1 MAPQS
6 ALLPRHSQTVL
17 PAASESNA
25 FLIRGK
31 SFAHASSASCASC
44 NHRLSL
50 SAYVRRKGLQTAR
63 ASTCVEERIAVQSE
77 PLTKKDLVNHIAG
90 GCKPKHMWRIGTEHE
105 KFGFEL
111 GSLRP
116 LSYAQVAK
124 FLEGVARRYSWDKI
138 IEEGHI
144 FGLRKDGKSI
154 TLEVGGQVELSG
166 VPLLNLYQSAAELE
180 SHFFEIKNVAQDM
193 GIGFL
198 GCGSHPKSPL
208 DGIPILPKE
217 RFSIVFDSFS
227 KLGSTGKEMGL
238 NTSSVQVN
246 LDFSSE
252 VDMIKKFRVGL
263 ALQPIATA
271 LCANSPFTK
280 GKPNGFVS
288 YRSELYKDV
297 DTRRTGI
304 PSFVFDDN
312 FGFERYVEYA
322 LSLPMIYAYRNQKN
336 FNCHGMS
343 FKDFIGGKLP
353 NLIGDK
359 ATTADWQNHLMQIY
373 TEVRLKTYLE
383 MRGADVGCRKQV
395 IALPALWVGLLYDET
410 SLEGAVRMIEDW
422 TPQECQY
429 LRDKVTT
436 LGLKTPFRGFT
447 LKDVAQDVVKLAK
460 EGLQRR
466 GWEEVRFLDFFSE
479 VANTGMAP
487 AERLLNLYHGE
498 WKGNVDNI
506 FKELLC

>member
-1 MAPQS
+1 MAPQA
-6 ALLPRHSQTVL
+6 ALLALHSQTVL

-25 FLIRGK
+25 CLTGGK
-31 SFAHASSASCASC
+31 SFAHTSSATYPFC
-44 NHRLSL
+44 NHRLVL

-63 ASTCVEERIAVQSE
+63 ASACVEERIAVHSE
-77 PLTKKDLVNHIAG
+77 PLTKKDLVNHIAS

-116 LSYAQVAK
+116 LTYEQVVR
-124 FLEGVARRYSWDKI
+124 FLEGVARRYNWDKI
-138 IEEGHI
+138 IEDGLI
-144 FGLRKDGKSI
+144 FGLRKDGRSI

-166 VPLLNLYQSAAELE
+166 APLLNLHQSAAELE
-180 SHFFEIKNVAQDM
+180 SYFFEIKDVAQEM

-208 DGIPILPKE
+208 DAIPIVPKK
-217 RFSIVFDSFS
+217 RFSIVLDSFS
-227 KLGSTGKEMGL
+227 KLGSTGTVL
-238 NTSSVQVN
+238 VVNTSCVQVN

-271 LCANSPFTK
+271 LCANSPFTN

-288 YRSELYKDV
+288 CRSEMYKDL
-297 DTRRTGI
+297 DIRRTGI

-322 LSLPMIYAYRNQKN
+322 LSLPMIYAYRNEKC

-343 FKDFIGGKLP
+343 FKDYIGGKLP
-353 NLIGDK
+353 NLFGDI

-383 MRGADVGCRKQV
+383 MRGSDVGCRKQLM
-395 IALPALWVGLLYDET
+395 ALPALWVGLLYDET

-447 LKDVAQDVVKLAK
+447 LKDVAQSVVKLAK

-466 GWEEVRFLDFFSE
+466 GWEETKFLDFFSE
-479 VANTGMAP
+479 VASTGMAP
-487 AERLLNLYHGE
+487 AERLLNLYNGE